1 MAARAMWKG
10 RLQFGD
16 LGIPVKLYAGLND
29 RKVHFRL
36 LHAKDL
42 VPVVQKMVHPRT
54 GEVVD
59 PQDTRRGYEIEPGRY
74 VILDPDELAAL
85 EPEPSRLI
93 HLTAFVAP
101 AEIGH
106 AYYDRPYFLG
116 PDTSL
121 QAYATMAAA
130 LEKSGLAAIARWTM
144 RKKPYFGA
152 LHAGGG
158 LLQLVTLRSR
168 DLVVEA
174 EQLPRPA
181 YRELEDQ
188 ERRMAEQL
196 VKALERPFEP
206 AAYTDDY
213 RERVL
218 ELIAAKARGQVVER
232 KPAPK
237 PKPQVVSL
245 AEALKQSVQQ
255 AQEERR
261 EERKVG

>member
-10 RLQFGD
+10 RIQFGN
-16 LGIPVKLYAGLND
+16 IEVPVKLYAGLND
-29 RKVHFRL
+29 QKVHFRL

-59 PQDTRRGYEIEPGRY
+59 SPDTRQGYEIEPGRY
-74 VILDPDELAAL
+74 VILDPEELEAL
-85 EPEPSRLI
+85 EPEPSRRI

-101 AEIGH
+101 TEIGH

-116 PDTSL
+116 PDSSL

-130 LEKSGLAAIARWTM
+130 LEKCGLAAIARWTM
-144 RKKPYFGA
+144 RKKSYVGA
-152 LHAGGG
+152 LHAGDG

-168 DLVVEA
+168 ELVVEA

-213 RERVL
+213 RDRVRD
-218 ELIAAKARGQVVER
+218 LIAAKARGAPVER
-232 KPAPK
+232 KPTPK
-237 PKPQVVSL
+237 PKPRVVSL
-245 AEALKQSVQQ
+245 AEALKKSVKQ

-261 EERKVG
+261 KERKVG